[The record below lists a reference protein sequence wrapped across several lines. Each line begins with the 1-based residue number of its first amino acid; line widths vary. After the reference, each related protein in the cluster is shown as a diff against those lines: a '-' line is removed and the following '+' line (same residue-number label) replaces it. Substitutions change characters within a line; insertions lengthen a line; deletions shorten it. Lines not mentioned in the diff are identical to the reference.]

1 VLWLEAQP
9 ISSVN
14 RAIATT
20 SAGRE
25 PAPDRGALIDKNFS
39 LKSEQFKLAA
49 MGPGRTSHAFA
60 YLPCNRKW
68 CPRRVGAARSIDGVV
83 VALS

>member
-1 VLWLEAQP
+1 
-9 ISSVN
+9 
-14 RAIATT
+14 
-20 SAGRE
+20 
-25 PAPDRGALIDKNFS
+25 LIDKNFS

-49 MGPGRTSHAFA
+49 MGSGRTSHAFA

-68 CPRRVGAARSIDGVV
+68 CPRRVGAARSLNGVV